1 MVCASW
7 VVWDVGSYDH
17 VALGFRARYVC
28 PEFWWSG
35 HPARDIACLGLP

>member
-17 VALGFRARYVC
+17 VALGGGAAELATFVLSFGG
-28 PEFWWSG
+28 PG
-35 HPARDIACLGLP
+35 IQP